1 MLRHKKNRRPAL
13 SAHGDQDR
21 FPRAVYGGH
30 GLSEQQLNALAAAG
44 ISSGAF
50 DDPIML

>member
-1 MLRHKKNRRPAL
+1 MLRHKKNRRP
-13 SAHGDQDR
+13 AHGDQDR